1 MDSQKDTQKF
11 EGIVKFV
18 DSQSTKTN
26 PFGENR
32 VGERAYRRSERISAA
47 LFLLTSHLS
56 DNEPLKSRVREASLS
71 LLSDVLAL
79 RDEMRSFNSERIT
92 ALKVSIRELIS
103 LCRILAV
110 SGFVSFQN
118 AAVISEAL
126 DELSGFLL
134 ASQRSTLSETASFSR
149 EDFIDV
155 REASAPASRAVRELS
170 HKGDSLVKDV
180 SFSETN
186 SVPDKQDESKR
197 RDKNTSARTSAILE
211 VLRVGGSLGIR
222 DVASNLP
229 EFSEKMIQRELADL
243 VQKGVVT
250 KTGLKRWSRY
260 ALK

>member
-1 MDSQKDTQKF
+1 MDHQKDTQKF

-47 LFLLTSHLS
+47 LFLLTSHMS
-56 DNEPLKSRVREASLS
+56 DSEPLKARVREASLA
-71 LLSDVLAL
+71 LLTDVLAL

-92 ALKVSIRELIS
+92 ALKVSIRKLIS

-118 AAVISEAL
+118 AGVISEAL

-149 EDFIDV
+149 EDFLDV
-155 REASAPASRAVRELS
+155 RDTTIPQRSVRELS
-170 HKGDSLVKDV
+170 HKSDSAVKDITG
-180 SFSETN
+180 EDDKH
-186 SVPDKQDESKR
+186 VPEKESDSNG
-197 RDKNTSARTSAILE
+197 RDKNTTARSSAILE

-229 EFSEKMIQRELADL
+229 EFSEKMIQRELAAL
-243 VQKGVVT
+243 VQKGVVS

>member
-1 MDSQKDTQKF
+1 MDYQRDTQKF

-47 LFLLTSHLS
+47 LFLLTSHMS
-56 DNEPLKSRVREASLS
+56 DTEPLKLKVREASLT

-79 RDEMRSFNSERIT
+79 RDEMRSFNSDRIT

-118 AAVISEAL
+118 AGVISEAL

-149 EDFIDV
+149 EDFLDA
-155 REASAPASRAVRELS
+155 REASIPAQRSVREPS
-170 HKGDSLVKDV
+170 HKTDNTVKDI
-180 SFSETN
+180 SNDEPKN
-186 SVPDKQDESKR
+186 VPDKQDDSKG
-197 RDKNTSARTSAILE
+197 RDKNTSGRSNAVLE

-229 EFSEKMIQRELADL
+229 EFSEKMIQRELAAL
-243 VQKGVVT
+243 VQKGLVS